1 MKNQFSIALL
11 SVVFLFLSCKKEQA
25 ETTVSETTENTIR
38 HAKGLE
44 IYNYKGYSVVKVKH
58 PWPNAENGFTYI
70 LKEKNGIVPDS
81 LQKYTTVSV
90 PVQSIIV
97 TSTTHIPSL
106 EMLGVENTLVGFPN
120 TDFISSEKTR
130 ALIDAGKVKNL
141 GQNESINTEVAIDL
155 SPEVIVGF
163 SIDSNNKTFNNL
175 EKAGMK
181 VLYNGDWTEQTP
193 LGKSEWIKFFGA
205 LYGKNKEAEAV
216 FNKIEKDYTDAV
228 VLAKKATNR
237 PTALSGGMFQDTW
250 NLPQGD
256 SWAALFLKD
265 ANINYLWKDT
275 KGIGS
280 LALSFEKVLEKAQ
293 NADYWFGPGQFSTLK
308 ELQDTNPH
316 YAQFKAFKN
325 KNVYSFTT
333 KTGAKGGVIYY
344 EQAANRPDLVL
355 KDLIKITN
363 PDVLPD
369 YQLYF
374 FQKLN

>member
-1 MKNQFSIALL
+1 MKNPFSVVLL

-25 ETTVSETTENTIR
+25 ETTVAEKAENTIR

-216 FNKIEKDYTDAV
+216 FNKIEKDYSDAV

-237 PTALSGGMFQDTW
+237 PTALSGGMYHDTW

-256 SWAALFLKD
+256 SWAALFLRD

>member
-1 MKNQFSIALL
+1 MKNQFPLVLL
-11 SVVFLFLSCKKEQA
+11 SVVFLFLSCKKEQS
-25 ETTVSETTENTIR
+25 ETTVIEKTENSIK

-44 IYNYKGYSVVKVKH
+44 IYNYNGYSVVKVKH

-106 EMLGVENTLVGFPN
+106 EMLGVENTLVGFPH

-130 ALIDAGKVKNL
+130 VLIDAGKVKNL

-181 VLYNGDWTEQTP
+181 ILYNGDWTEQTP
-193 LGKSEWIKFFGA
+193 LGKSEWIKFFGV
-205 LYGKNKEAEAV
+205 LYGKNKEANEV
-216 FNKIEKDYTDAV
+216 FNRIEKDYNDAV
-228 VLAKKATNR
+228 SLAKKAINR
-237 PTALSGGMFQDTW
+237 PTALSGGMYQDTW
-250 NLPQGD
+250 NLPQGE

-265 ANINYLWKDT
+265 ANIDYLWKDT

-280 LALSFEKVLEKAQ
+280 LALSFENVLEKAQ

-308 ELQDTNPH
+308 ELLDANPH

-374 FQKLN
+374 FQKLK